1 MPRLASSL
9 RCAALFAALI
19 PAVIPAVTRAQDF
32 PTKGGTGKGS
42 APPPLWSQPDPA
54 EALDLKDMV
63 RELERSIL
71 LVGDGEARTGT
82 AWVLS
87 QEHRLLAT
95 NAHVADIF
103 HKANGHMVAMINGDD
118 RTFRIEETIYHPGVR
133 RFAGAITFRST
144 DSSAGGVDT
153 SSPDVAILRIAPGD
167 PLPPALAMATPEEL
181 YDLDYESVAMLGFPG
196 HDTKGW
202 PEPGHVPG
210 ATFRVGHISRVSD
223 FLNDVTMPA
232 PFLQQLQHSMPSW
245 GGFSGSPIFLTNGH
259 VIGLHNAGET
269 LSNGSRVESLQYGIR
284 VDCVWELLKQSGLWD
299 QVEISAEPTSVDVE
313 RFSLPDPVAP
323 LVSQVRRLLA
333 QARIDL
339 NRHDELAAIEK
350 CEAARKIIPN
360 YGPTFDVLSN
370 AYSFLAVYKFK
381 PRSPEAIKCYEAS
394 LESATLARKL
404 EPSFDHDIDEMV
416 ATMNVVNAKAPSGYQ
431 PFPGALEGL
440 DSLIALE
447 HIRFRDRA
455 YAHRARAFALGFS
468 REALADLEKANEID
482 PWIPQNYAT
491 LAVYWDHHRNA
502 AKAKEARDRFAAI
515 SAADADSEQAWLAA
529 TSTDP
534 DTRNGVFAEQLA
546 EKACLASQYR
556 WWKALRSLAAAH
568 AENGEFDEAV
578 KFAQSA
584 LDVAPPEEA
593 GAIRRQ
599 LASYE
604 KREAWRD
611 N

>member
-9 RCAALFAALI
+9 RCAALLVALI
-19 PAVIPAVTRAQDF
+19 PAVSRAQGF
-32 PTKGGTGKGS
+32 PVKSGS
-42 APPPLWSQPDPA
+42 AKDSQPPPLWSQPAPA
-54 EALDLKDMV
+54 EALDLKEMV
-63 RELERSIL
+63 RQLEQSIL
-71 LVGDGEARTGT
+71 LVGDGEARIGT

-133 RFAGAITFRST
+133 RLAGAYTFRST
-144 DSSAGGVDT
+144 DSTAGGVDT

-167 PLPPALAMATPEEL
+167 PLPRALAMATPQEL
-181 YDLDYESVAMLGFPG
+181 YDLAYESVAMLGFPA
-196 HDTKGW
+196 HDTEGW
-202 PEPGHVPG
+202 PKPGHVPG
-210 ATFRVGHISRVSD
+210 ATFRVGHISRMSD
-223 FLNDVTMPA
+223 FLNDVTLPT

-259 VIGLHNAGET
+259 VIGLHNAGAT
-269 LSNGSRVESLQYGIR
+269 LSEGSRVESLQFGIR
-284 VDCVWELLKQSGLWD
+284 VDCLWELLKHAGLWD
-299 QVEISAEPTSVDVE
+299 QVEISAELTSVDVE

-323 LVSQVRRLLA
+323 LVSEVRRLLA

-360 YGPTFDVLSN
+360 YAPTFDVLSN

-381 PRSPEAIKCYEAS
+381 PRSPEAIQCYEAS
-394 LESATLARKL
+394 LESAQLARRL
-404 EPSFDHDIDEMV
+404 EPSFDHDIDEMM
-416 ATMNVVNAKAPSGYQ
+416 AAMNVVNAKAPSGYQ
-431 PFPGALEGL
+431 PFPKALDGL
-440 DSLIALE
+440 DNLIALE

-455 YAHRARAFALGFS
+455 YAYRARALALGFS
-468 REALADLEKANEID
+468 REAQADLESAVRVD

-529 TSTDP
+529 TSADE
-534 DTRNGVFAEQLA
+534 DSRNGIFAQQLA

-556 WWKALRSLAAAH
+556 WWKPLRSLAAAH
-568 AENGEFDEAV
+568 AENGDFDEAV
-578 KFAQSA
+578 KFAQTA

-599 LASYE
+599 LASYG